1 MAEPLLAIDRL
12 DVVYQI
18 HDAAGRTV
26 RRVTALSEISLALA
40 RGEAIGVVGESG
52 SGKSTLAR
60 AIVGLVAPTS
70 GQIRIEGRD
79 LPRRR
84 GSAARH
90 GVQMIFQDH
99 TSTLNPF
106 QTVARILDDVLAL
119 WRPKAGKAERR
130 ALALGLLDK
139 VGLGAAALERYP
151 HAFSGG
157 QRQRIS
163 IARALAASP
172 RLLICDEPTSALD
185 VSIQAQILDL
195 FAGLKAEGYALIFI
209 SHNLAV
215 VNRIAERIIVMQGG
229 RIVEQGATSATIRAP
244 THPYTQRLVASAPR
258 LTDRGS
264 LLRSAAAHDRSSDRT
279 GAPDDSQ

>member
-1 MAEPLLAIDRL
+1 MADALLDVDGL
-12 DVVYQI
+12 DVVYDI
-18 HDAAGRTV
+18 RDATGRAV
-26 RRVTALSEISLALA
+26 RRLHALSDVSLVLE

-60 AIVGLVAPTS
+60 TIVGLVTPTK
-70 GQIRIEGRD
+70 GHIRIDGKE
-79 LPRRR
+79 LPNRR

-90 GVQMIFQDH
+90 GIQMIFQDH
-99 TSTLNPF
+99 TATLNPF
-106 QTVARILDDVLAL
+106 QTVGRILDEVIAL
-119 WRPKAGKAERR
+119 WRPGMARQQRR
-130 ALALGLLDK
+130 QQAVSLLGK
-139 VGLGAAALERYP
+139 VGLDAEALERHP

-163 IARALAASP
+163 IARALATEP

-195 FAGLKAEGYALIFI
+195 FADLKREGYALLFI

-229 RIVEQGATSATIRAP
+229 RIVEQGDTSATIRTP
-244 THPYTQRLVASAPR
+244 SHPYTRKLVASAPR
-258 LTDRGS
+258 LSDRGT
-264 LLRSAAAHDRSSDRT
+264 LLASVQARSDNPEEQEKTR
-279 GAPDDSQ
+279 

>member
-1 MAEPLLAIDRL
+1 MADALLEVDRL
-12 DVVYQI
+12 DVVYVI

-26 RRVTALSEISLALA
+26 RRLKALSGISLALE

-60 AIVGLVAPTS
+60 TIVGLIKPTA
-70 GQIRIEGRD
+70 GHIRIDGRE
-79 LPRRR
+79 LPHRR

-90 GVQMIFQDH
+90 GIQMIFQDH

-106 QTVARILDDVLAL
+106 QTVGRILDEVIAL
-119 WRPKAGKAERR
+119 WRPKTAKEERR
-130 ALALGLLDK
+130 SFALSLLDK
-139 VGLGAAALERYP
+139 VGLAAESLERHP

-163 IARALAASP
+163 IARALATSP

-195 FAGLKAEGYALIFI
+195 FADLKVEGYALLFI

-215 VNRIAERIIVMQGG
+215 VNRIADRIIVMQGG
-229 RIVEQGATSATIRAP
+229 HIVEQGAAATTIRAP
-244 THPYTQRLVASAPR
+244 THPYTRKLVASAPR
-258 LTDRGS
+258 LSDRGS
-264 LLRSAAAHDRSSDRT
+264 LLRSVLST
-279 GAPDDSQ
+279 TDDPKAEQEKT